1 MRLILLGPPGS
12 GKGTASRVLAE
23 RLGVEKVVAS
33 DLLREESKNN
43 VEYAEK
49 ILEFMD
55 AGNLVP
61 NEIVNKVVLEHLR
74 NLSGYVLDG
83 YPRTRN
89 QAEKLEK
96 KLDENDVSIDRIIYL
111 DVTLDVTL
119 KRNLNRLTCPDCGF
133 SPTAG
138 VKECPVCGAKLEKRT
153 DDIANTITYRFDTY
167 QKRTQPLIKYY
178 KDRGML
184 LEIDA
189 NKSIEEVHESIINGL
204 GI

>member
-12 GKGTASRVLAE
+12 GKGTASRILAE

-49 ILEFMD
+49 ILEYMD

-61 NEIVNKVVLEHLR
+61 DEIVNKVVLEHLR

-83 YPRTRN
+83 YPRTKN

-96 KLDENDVSIDRIIYL
+96 KLDENNVSIDRIIYL

-119 KRNLNRLTCPDCGF
+119 KRIIKQTFEISRLLRNIDIQTDC
-133 SPTAG
+133 
-138 VKECPVCGAKLEKRT
+138 KEEKHG
-153 DDIANTITYRFDTY
+153 
-167 QKRTQPLIKYY
+167 IK
-178 KDRGML
+178 
-184 LEIDA
+184 
-189 NKSIEEVHESIINGL
+189 
-204 GI
+204 